1 MIEKRIL
8 YRFVC
13 ILIIGLLISN
23 SSFSQGKKGLPVD
36 NGTNRN
42 QPSKTDDTKK
52 QSSKSAKDS
61 MGFQHRDPLADS
73 ITISFR
79 YLDSL
84 RSSRMDSS
92 LNDFNKYYSVPAN
105 YVTLGNNGT
114 AAYPILFTPL
124 LKAGWDEGLH
134 AFDVYRYTLEQTKFY
149 KTTRPLTQITYL
161 LASGKEQF
169 VNVLHTQNIMANW
182 NFGFDYRLINSP
194 GFFKTQNSNH
204 NSYRL
209 FSNYQSRK
217 KRYAAWFV
225 LMGNKLNVSENGGI
239 QNDSLLSDIYYKKRF
254 TIPVSLGGDASFGQN
269 VFSTKISTG
278 NLYTDF
284 TFFLRQSYDL
294 GKRDSIKIN
303 DSTKEYLFYPKL
315 RFQHT
320 FTYNTYSYK
329 FKDTLSAHAAAIS
342 DSAIF
347 QNWYDTTVTLG
358 FSGFNFVVQDKWK
371 VVTND
376 FSLRHFP
383 DTKNPGQFIEGAL
396 KIENLTGTFASG
408 RSTYYNLVTH
418 GEYRNKTRNKKWDI
432 DAKGE
437 LYINGLNAGDYNV
450 FLSLDRFLNKKFG
463 DIQLTF
469 EDVNRSPSFI
479 FNDQSSFNFKN
490 GNLSKKENIIVF
502 SAASYNPK
510 FTLWVRNISLTNYA
524 YFINY
529 YKADQNS
536 TLINILQVQGYKKFR
551 ITRHLNL
558 YSDAIV
564 QQTTA
569 NAPIKVPLVYTRQ
582 RLAFEGHFFKNLD
595 LSTGLDISYNT
606 PYKANNYSPVLGQ
619 FFAQDTVTI
628 NNRPTVGAFFD
639 FRIKTFRGL
648 VKVENLNTMNFADG
662 FSFTKNNFAAPH
674 YPIPGFIFRIG
685 VCWAFI
691 N

>member
-1 MIEKRIL
+1 MIERGSL
-8 YRFVC
+8 YRVIN
-13 ILIIGLLISN
+13 ILILGLLIN
-23 SSFSQGKKGLPVD
+23 PCSFAQGKKGLPRDETVI
-36 NGTNRN
+36 
-42 QPSKTDDTKK
+42 QPGKTDETKK
-52 QSSKSAKDS
+52 EANRATKDS
-61 MGFQHRDPLADS
+61 LGFQHRAPLADS

-92 LNDFNKYYSVPAN
+92 LNDFNKYFSVPAN

-114 AAYPILFTPL
+114 AAYPVLFTPL
-124 LKAGWDEGLH
+124 LKAGWDEGLQ
-134 AFDVYRYTLEQTKFY
+134 AFDLYRYTLEQTKFY
-149 KTTRPLTQITYL
+149 RTTRPYTQITYL
-161 LASGKEQF
+161 LASGKEQL
-169 VNVLHTQNIMANW
+169 VNILHTQNIRSNW

-194 GFFKTQNSNH
+194 GFFKTQNTNH
-204 NSYRL
+204 NNYRL
-209 FSNYQSRK
+209 FSNYQGKR
-217 KRYAAWFV
+217 KRYAAWLV
-225 LMGNKLNVSENGGI
+225 LMGNKLNASENGGI
-239 QNDSLLSDIYYKKRF
+239 QNDSLLSDIYYNKRF
-254 TIPVSLGGDASFGQN
+254 TIPVVLGGDASFGQN

-284 TFFLRQSYDL
+284 TFFLRQGYDL
-294 GKRDSIKIN
+294 GKRDSVKVN

-320 FTYNTYSYK
+320 FSYNSYSYK
-329 FKDTLSAHAAAIS
+329 FKDTVSGLAAALA

-347 QNWYDTTVTLG
+347 QQWYDTSVPVRITGL
-358 FSGFNFVVQDKWK
+358 NFVVQDKWK
-371 VVTND
+371 IVTND
-376 FSLRHFP
+376 FSIKHFP
-383 DTKNPGQFIEGAL
+383 ETKNPGQFIEGAL
-396 KIENLTGTFASG
+396 RIENFTGTFASG
-408 RSTYYNLVTH
+408 KSTFYNLVTH

-437 LYINGLNAGDYNV
+437 LYINGLNGGDYNV

-510 FTLWVRNISLTNYA
+510 FTLWVRNISLANYT
-524 YFINY
+524 YYTNY

-536 TLINILQVQGYKKFR
+536 ALINILQIQGYKKFR

-582 RLAFEGHFFKNLD
+582 RFAFEGHFFKNLD
-595 LSTGLDISYNT
+595 LSTGLDINYNT

-628 NNRPTVGAFFD
+628 NNRPTVGAYFD

-648 VKVENLNTMNFADG
+648 VKVENLNTLNFADG